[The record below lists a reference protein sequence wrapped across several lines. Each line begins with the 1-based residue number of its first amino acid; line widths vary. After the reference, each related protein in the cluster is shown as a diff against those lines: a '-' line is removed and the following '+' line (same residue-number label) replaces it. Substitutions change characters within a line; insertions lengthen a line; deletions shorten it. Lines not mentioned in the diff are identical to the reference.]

1 MESIHNASWAA
12 PFPSCSSIADVSGL
26 DLPDI
31 FNEQAWA
38 ETNQYAARFIPSAA
52 LANHYTLPEGT
63 FHPVFLSEGGLLFHP
78 QCGQDQHDMVLW
90 PQYVHP
96 ADAHKSTTQPL
107 PRMSYD
113 TCSSLRQTTILTS
126 AEDRTIQL
134 SGPQPLPTIGR
145 SCQLRRRAQPKGTP
159 VSVLSSTDPSSI
171 PNNHRLCL
179 APREVLQA
187 ENCAGKR
194 NMRHMS
200 MAPPI
205 KIARNSNPAF
215 AHHLLCVHTRWRRGL
230 CGDAKGRLSARRGRK
245 KGLFKRPCVNGSK
258 PGGCD
263 TTRDKRNANLV
274 HENRVVLSIQEEQ
287 FTSDTLEDGMVGY
300 PHAALPSVEVA
311 GSVAASRNNEIR
323 TSIQ

>member
-12 PFPSCSSIADVSGL
+12 PFPSCSSIADFSGL

-38 ETNQYAARFIPSAA
+38 KTNQYAARFIPSAA

-63 FHPVFLSEGGLLFHP
+63 IHPVFLSDGGLLFNP

-113 TCSSLRQTTILTS
+113 TCSSSRQTTILTS

-145 SCQLRRRAQPKGTP
+145 SCQPRRRAQPKRTP
-159 VSVLSSTDPSSI
+159 VSVLSSTDPLST
-171 PNNHRLCL
+171 PNNHRLCS

-187 ENCAGKR
+187 ENLRWQAQDEAHEYGTPNQDCTQLQPSFRTSFTLRTHKMEERLMRRRKR
-194 NMRHMS
+194 
-200 MAPPI
+200 AA
-205 KIARNSNPAF
+205 KVPADV
-215 AHHLLCVHTRWRRGL
+215 LLKRALDGL
-230 CGDAKGRLSARRGRK
+230 QALEKQLQCTTQAQKRLVQATLCQWKQAGRL
-245 KGLFKRPCVNGSK
+245 
-258 PGGCD
+258 
-263 TTRDKRNANLV
+263 
-274 HENRVVLSIQEEQ
+274 
-287 FTSDTLEDGMVGY
+287 
-300 PHAALPSVEVA
+300 
-311 GSVAASRNNEIR
+311 
-323 TSIQ
+323 